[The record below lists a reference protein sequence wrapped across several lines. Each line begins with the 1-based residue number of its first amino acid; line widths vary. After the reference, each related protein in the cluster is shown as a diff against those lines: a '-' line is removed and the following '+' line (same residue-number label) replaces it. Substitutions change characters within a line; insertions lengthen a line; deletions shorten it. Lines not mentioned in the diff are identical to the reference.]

1 MGNQPSSPST
11 PPPPSNP
18 PPPLPP
24 SCDMDCQR
32 RNNLESL
39 KTAMDLAEKTKDT
52 NPEGYEQARIKYNTL
67 LNGQGWLAKEKE
79 RIAKN
84 EIEPTV
90 VEYTSKFKE
99 LTGAQK
105 SQDIFVNLAGA
116 LKAQS
121 DEDISDNAF
130 LKRQLSSG
138 TDKTANLN
146 RLSQIS
152 GIPDGF
158 SFTAYIPIILDIVI
172 GIICIA
178 IVYML
183 YRKFVPA
190 ITVQQPSILGGKRR

>member
-11 PPPPSNP
+11 PAHPSNP
-18 PPPLPP
+18 PPPLPV

-67 LNGQGWLAKEKE
+67 LNGQGWLAKEKD
-79 RIAKN
+79 RIAKS
-84 EIEPTV
+84 EIEPKV

-121 DEDISDNAF
+121 DEDVSENAF

-138 TDKTANLN
+138 TDKTATLN
-146 RLSQIS
+146 RLSQLT

-158 SFTAYIPIILDIVI
+158 SFTTYIPIVLDVVI
-172 GIICIA
+172 GIISI
-178 IVYML
+178 IVVYML
-183 YRKFVPA
+183 YRKFAPA
-190 ITVQQPSILGGKRR
+190 TTVQQPPILGGKRR

>member
-11 PPPPSNP
+11 PNPPSNP
-18 PPPLPP
+18 PPPLPV

-67 LNGQGWLAKEKE
+67 LNGQGWLAKEKD
-79 RIAKN
+79 RIAKR
-84 EIEPTV
+84 EIEPKV

-99 LTGAQK
+99 LSGAQK

-121 DEDISDNAF
+121 DEDVSENAF

-138 TDKTANLN
+138 SDKTDTLN

-158 SFTAYIPIILDIVI
+158 SFTAYIPIILDVVI
-172 GIICIA
+172 GIISIV

-183 YRKFVPA
+183 YRKMVSG
-190 ITVQQPSILGGKRR
+190 ITVEQPPILGGKRR

>member
-79 RIAKN
+79 RIAKS

-90 VEYTSKFKE
+90 VEYTSRFKE
-99 LTGAQK
+99 LSGAQK

-172 GIICIA
+172 GIISIV